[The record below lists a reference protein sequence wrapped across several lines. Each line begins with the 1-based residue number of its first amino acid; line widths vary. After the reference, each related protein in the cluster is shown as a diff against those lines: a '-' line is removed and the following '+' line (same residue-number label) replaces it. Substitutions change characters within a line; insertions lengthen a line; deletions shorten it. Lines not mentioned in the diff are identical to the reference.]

1 MRSTLALQ
9 ALAAIAAAQNT
20 LDPSSTLEPEPTAT
34 ATETSSGPINTGR
47 ACRQISNY
55 VGSSAD
61 TYPIVDADLANACLS
76 TIPIDSSAASSALQ
90 DLKKLLQYQSTLS
103 YIKTPPEGF
112 YNKGVDLEAGVDDI
126 ATKVSNNTYTNEH
139 DFEDDIARLLAS
151 AHDGHL
157 NFMGYAYAGIFQ
169 WRRSRDITLVSA
181 SSDGKEVPKIW
192 AVQDLNVTSSDFT
205 PSAVSRINGQ
215 DALQFLVDEAE
226 FSSYHDP
233 DTRFNDMLYKQAADS
248 YGTFANPHFYPG
260 PNTNVTF
267 ENGTSN
273 TYPNTALVID
283 GSSWESITDGD
294 SMYQTFIVPSA
305 SSGSIKK
312 QRNIVPRTL
321 QHPRDQ
327 LSRRAIP
334 ETYPDPD
341 VSHSAADVPLA
352 GYFVNT
358 SAGTIGVLMVQ
369 TFDTDSSTDTEEFQ
383 SVVQSYISDAQSRGV
398 KKHIID
404 IRQNGGG
411 KVLLGYDMYLQF
423 FPSQEPQLLSRYR
436 EHTATDLLGSTI
448 SQVDDF
454 SDEAEGLLFTSPFD
468 FRSYLDSKLKDF
480 TSWDG
485 MMPPDTFNGDNFTSL
500 LRYNL
505 SDPLITSSNVWGV
518 GITLTGYGPGGHN
531 STATDPFNASD
542 IILLSDGICA
552 STCSLFTELMVQQ
565 SGVKT
570 LAIGGRPSTGP
581 MQPVGGTKGSLVVD
595 SVYLNQLSSYMIQ
608 LLANTN
614 SEANEWSDELLSESF
629 AINVADASVNFHDN
643 IRKGLE
649 KDGTPTQFLND
660 SASCRMWYTGND
672 YINVTNVWA
681 RAAEIAFGK
690 DGGLDGDAC
699 VEGSLTSQDAQTG
712 QGSPTSTQGSGTA
725 KPSSSKGAASGV
737 VRPSEGWFA
746 VWVCGIIVLG
756 SMGVGASLI

>member
-1 MRSTLALQ
+1 MKSTIALQ

-20 LDPSSTLEPEPTAT
+20 LDPSSTVEPEPTAT
-34 ATETSSGPINTGR
+34 ATETSSGPIATGR

-55 VGSSAD
+55 VGSSSD

-76 TIPIDSSAASSALQ
+76 TIPIDSSAASSAIR
-90 DLKKLLQYQSTLS
+90 DLKKLVQYQSTLS

-112 YNKGVDLEAGVDDI
+112 SGEGVDLEAGLDDI
-126 ATKVSNNTYTNEH
+126 STKVSNDEYTNEH

-169 WRRSRDITLVSA
+169 WRRSRQITLVSA
-181 SSDGKEVPKIW
+181 SSDGKEAPKIW
-192 AVQDLNVTSSDFT
+192 AVQDFNQTGSDFT
-205 PSAVSRINGQ
+205 PSAVSQIDGK
-215 DALQFLVDEAE
+215 DVVQFLEEEAA

-248 YGTFANPHFYPG
+248 YGTFTNPNFYPG
-260 PNTNVTF
+260 PSTNVSF

-283 GSSWESITDGD
+283 GASWESITDGD
-294 SMYQTFIVPSA
+294 SMYETFITPST
-305 SSGSIKK
+305 SGFSKK
-312 QRNIVPRTL
+312 KRNIIPRTL
-321 QHPRDQ
+321 QHPRDS

-334 ETYPDPD
+334 ETYPEPA
-341 VSHSAADVPLA
+341 VSHSAVDVPLA
-352 GYFVNT
+352 GYFVDT
-358 SAGTIGVLMVQ
+358 SAGTIGILMAQ
-369 TFDTDSSTDTEEFQ
+369 TFNTDSSTDSEEFQ
-383 SVVQSYISDAQSRGV
+383 SVVQSYISEAKSRGV
-398 KKHIID
+398 EKHIID
-404 IRQNGGG
+404 VRQNGGG
-411 KVLLGYDMYLQF
+411 KILLGYDMYLQF
-423 FPSQEPQLLSRYR
+423 FPSQEPQLMSRYR
-436 EHTATDLLGSTI
+436 ENAGTDLLGTQI
-448 SQVDDF
+448 AEVDDY
-454 SDEAEGLLFTSPFD
+454 SDEGEGLLYTSPFN
-468 FRSYLDSKLKDF
+468 FRSYLDSELKEF
-480 TSWDG
+480 TSWDD
-485 MMPPDTFNGDNFTSL
+485 MMPPNNFNGDNFTNN

-505 SDPLITSSNVWGV
+505 SDPLITSSDYWGI

-531 STATDPFNASD
+531 GTADDPFSADD

-570 LAIGGRPSTGP
+570 LAIGGRPSSGP

-595 SVYLNQLSSYMIQ
+595 SLYLSQLSAYMIQ

-614 SEANEWSDELLSESF
+614 NEVNEWEDTLLPASF
-629 AINVADASVNFHDN
+629 AINVADASVNFHDT

-649 KDGTPTQFLND
+649 ENGTPTQFLND
-660 SASCRMWYTGND
+660 SASCRMWYTSND
-672 YINVTNVWA
+672 YLNVTNVWT

-699 VEGSLTSQDAQTG
+699 IEGSLTSQEAQTG
-712 QGSPTSTQGSGTA
+712 QGTPTGTEGSGTA
-725 KPSSSKGAASGV
+725 QPSNSKGAASGA

-746 VWVCGIIVLG
+746 VWICGVIVLG
-756 SMGVGASLI
+756 SMGFGASLI